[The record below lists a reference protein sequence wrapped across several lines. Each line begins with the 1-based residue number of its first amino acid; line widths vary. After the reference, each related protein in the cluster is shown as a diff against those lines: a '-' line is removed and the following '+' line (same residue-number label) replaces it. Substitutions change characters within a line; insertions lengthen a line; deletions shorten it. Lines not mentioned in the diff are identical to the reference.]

1 MSSPMIMFG
10 EYQVPEAVL
19 DACFLVSGDPAF
31 CFKRLIAYTWDAE
44 EYVGKNLTGKRG
56 PYSRNVA
63 ATQATKRI
71 DVDKLHAFLSK
82 FAFMVMLIVLNLPCI
97 CTLSDGFL
105 DAWYKR
111 KGIQASMDARLS
123 DVSRIRESF
132 RRALNRGHI
141 TSLSP
146 KFKQ

>member
-56 PYSRNVA
+56 PYSKTLA
-63 ATQATKRI
+63 ATQAMKRI
-71 DVDKLHAFLSK
+71 DVRKLDAFLSK
-82 FAFMVMLIVLNLPCI
+82 FPFIVMFIVLNLPLI
-97 CTLSDGFL
+97 C
-105 DAWYKR
+105 
-111 KGIQASMDARLS
+111 
-123 DVSRIRESF
+123 
-132 RRALNRGHI
+132 N
-141 TSLSP
+141 
-146 KFKQ
+146 